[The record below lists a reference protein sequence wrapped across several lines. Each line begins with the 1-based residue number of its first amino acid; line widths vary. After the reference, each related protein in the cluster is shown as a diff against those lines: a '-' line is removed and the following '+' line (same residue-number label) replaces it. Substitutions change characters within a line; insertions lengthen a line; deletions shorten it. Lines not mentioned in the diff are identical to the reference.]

1 MKCYGLGLG
10 LDTFRL
16 VALDANF
23 RKLEDTVTMAAYRRC
38 GVTGQM
44 QTRGCCAGLDAL
56 LWFCMPDCCLFRL
69 VALDANF
76 MKLEDSMTMAAD
88 RRCVVG
94 FLAWFVACMRCV
106 YTVTMAL
113 LLFCMFWGVLCA
125 VLCVPA
131 SGAWRK
137 LQEAGGY
144 CDHGGIHEV
153 RVFWRSV
160 CKHVD
165 VLQEVWCSCG

>member
-56 LWFCMPDCCLFRL
+56 LWFACQI
-69 VALDANF
+69 
-76 MKLEDSMTMAAD
+76 
-88 RRCVVG
+88 VV
-94 FLAWFVACMRCV
+94 F
-106 YTVTMAL
+106 
-113 LLFCMFWGVLCA
+113 
-125 VLCVPA
+125 
-131 SGAWRK
+131 SGW
-137 LQEAGGY
+137 LHWTQT
-144 CDHGGIHEV
+144 
-153 RVFWRSV
+153 S
-160 CKHVD
+160 
-165 VLQEVWCSCG
+165 